1 MVQELK
7 YNVTVLVLRSWE
19 QLRRIDNYE
28 EVAGVVLFQQ

>member
-7 YNVTVLVLRSWE
+7 YSVTVHVIRSWE

-28 EVAGVVLFQQ
+28 EVAGVVLFQ